1 MNAAARSPHRTTAA
15 IQARRRTKPVDRQ
28 RRYLCDATLLADGTV
43 LISGGARKGWS
54 DENLDYV
61 YDAELFDP
69 DKRTF
74 TQAAGAHTTRRYHA
88 TALLLPDGTVL
99 KAGSTG
105 GFAEDPT
112 AEKWF
117 RSRTDAELYYPPYL
131 WRGPRP
137 VITPAG
143 EPHSRVLGY
152 GTRFE
157 LTATGASLDQDAKVS
172 LIRLGATTH
181 GYNADQRYVWLKP
194 VAQTGGPD
202 ERRITVDAPATGAVA
217 PPGDYLLVVVDHL
230 GVPSEAELVR
240 VG

>member
-1 MNAAARSPHRTTAA
+1 M
-15 IQARRRTKPVDRQ
+15 KQ
-28 RRYLCDATLLADGTV
+28 RRHLCDATLLADGTG
-43 LISGGARKGWS
+43 LISGGAQKGWS
-54 DENLDYV
+54 DENLEYV

-74 TQAAGAHTTRRYHA
+74 TQTAGAHTTRRYHA
-88 TALLLPDGTVL
+88 TALLLPDSTVF

-117 RSRTDAELYYPPYL
+117 RSREVVPQPHRRRVVLPALPVARPPA
-131 WRGPRP
+131 
-137 VITPAG
+137 VIKPAG

-157 LTATGASLDQDAKVS
+157 LTATGAGLDQDAKVG

-194 VAQTGGPD
+194 VTQTGGPD
-202 ERRITVDAPATGAVA
+202 ERRITVEAPATGAVA

-230 GVPSEAELVR
+230 GVASEAELVR
-240 VG
+240 VA